1 MHSSLPTTM
10 LVAAK
15 VHVILRR
22 YVVLTWM
29 HDNRDFVVE
38 CDVLEEHKA
47 DIIKWRITGC
57 DKKGVDITEVRVYLG
72 IKLLLSLVHF
82 IEPGT

>member
-1 MHSSLPTTM
+1 MHSSLPTVV
-10 LVAAK
+10 LVATK

-38 CDVLEEHKA
+38 CDIMEEHNYYYYYYYHYIN
-47 DIIKWRITGC
+47 DVGRSVPSVVTISGST
-57 DKKGVDITEVRVYLG
+57 
-72 IKLLLSLVHF
+72 
-82 IEPGT
+82 